1 MDKREKNE
9 TGGIVGL
16 VDSLIGQALTR
27 RASDIHFEPTDG
39 GLWVRARCDGL
50 LTDLEQVPA
59 VLAEGVITRLK
70 VLAGLLTYR
79 QDIPQEGGFVWPAVE
94 DRAASPDGATRE
106 PNDEGLAELGVERI
120 DLRLATFPTVRGERA
135 VVRLFDSHREYL
147 HLERLGLANEHVASL
162 KTAAGRSAG
171 LILITGPAG
180 SGKTTTLYSLLG
192 HLRRATPERSVITLE
207 DPVERRLDGIAQI
220 QIQPHGELNYARA
233 MRSLLRQD
241 PEVLML
247 GEIRDAETANVV
259 VEAALTG
266 HLILSTVHSG
276 DPAETIVRMLEMGVP
291 PYQLVSALTLVCS
304 QRLLRRRCS
313 EGAESDCPKCN
324 GTGYFGRVAVAS
336 LMTIDEEIR
345 SLILERP
352 PTSRLR
358 AVIGKKSKAM
368 SSYVAALVA
377 DGVTDENEVRRV
389 LDTRLE

>member
-1 MDKREKNE
+1 MGEHIKNA
-9 TGGIVGL
+9 TGGVVGL

-27 RASDIHFEPTDG
+27 RASDIHFEPTDR
-39 GLWVRARCDGL
+39 GLWVRVRCDGL
-50 LTDLEQVPA
+50 LADLEQVPA
-59 VLAEGVITRLK
+59 ALAEGVITRLK

-94 DRAASPDGATRE
+94 DRSASPGGSAPD
-106 PNDEGLAELGVERI
+106 PKFEGSAERGVERV

-135 VVRLFDSHREYL
+135 VVRLFDPQREHL
-147 HLERLGLANEHVASL
+147 HLDRLGLADEHVASL
-162 KTAAGRSAG
+162 QAAAGRSAG

-247 GEIRDAETANVV
+247 GEIRDAETASVV
-259 VEAALTG
+259 VEASLTG

-276 DPAETIVRMLEMGVP
+276 DPAETVVRLLEMGVP
-291 PYQLVSALTLVCS
+291 PYQLVSALVLVCS
-304 QRLLRRRCS
+304 QRLLRRRCPD
-313 EGAESDCPKCN
+313 GAQSDCPKCN

-336 LMTIDEEIR
+336 LMTVDEEIR

-358 AVIGKKSKAM
+358 AMIGRKSKPM
-368 SSYVAALVA
+368 SAYVAALVA

-389 LDTRLE
+389 MEPGLE